1 MKEAVKGNEGKTV
14 YISHDS
20 IGYLVD
26 RYNFKQEGIENMN
39 VKNLAKKI

>member
-20 IGYLVD
+20 IGYLAID
-26 RYNFKQEGIENMN
+26 ITSN
-39 VKNLAKKI
+39 KKVLKI

>member
-20 IGYLVD
+20 IGYLGD
-26 RYNFKQEGIENMN
+26 RYNSN
-39 VKNLAKKI
+39 KKVLKI